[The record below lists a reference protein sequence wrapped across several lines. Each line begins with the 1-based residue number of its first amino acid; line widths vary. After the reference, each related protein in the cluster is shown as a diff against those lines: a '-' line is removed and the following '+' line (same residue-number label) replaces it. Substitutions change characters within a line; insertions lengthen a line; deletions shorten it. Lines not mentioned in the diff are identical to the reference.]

1 MKTTPEHRSQIVNI
15 SSSMAKI
22 HKSLFL
28 NQIEI
33 YEKEKA
39 ITTNA
44 LERLH
49 LLLNAPELSW
59 LRDLSQLMAYVDE
72 IYFQK
77 EAIQDEQFAIVKK
90 GVDELLIKPSN
101 SEFSKKYRS
110 LIGLI
115 PNLIVE
121 HAYLKLALK

>member
-1 MKTTPEHRSQIVNI
+1 
-15 SSSMAKI
+15 
-22 HKSLFL
+22 
-28 NQIEI
+28 
-33 YEKEKA
+33 
-39 ITTNA
+39 
-44 LERLH
+44 
-49 LLLNAPELSW
+49 
-59 LRDLSQLMAYVDE
+59 MAYVEE

-115 PNLIVE
+115 PDLIVE